1 MTDEEWS
8 ERIAKEKKARAEAVA
23 LLCQAL
29 QKAGVPLLSLNIIED
44 GSDYSDC
51 TVEAMF
57 KYGARHW
64 GVRYADISTDA
75 PQTALWDILR
85 QIPELRR

>member
-29 QKAGVPLLSLNIIED
+29 QKAGVPLISLEIFER
-44 GSDYSDC
+44 GASDC
-51 TVEAMF
+51 MVKATFV
-57 KYGARHW
+57 W
-64 GVRYADISTDA
+64 GERWVNISLDTPPIALFDIM
-75 PQTALWDILR
+75 R
-85 QIPELRR
+85 QIFMTLR

>member
-1 MTDEEWS
+1 MTDEEWN
-8 ERIAKEKKARAEAVA
+8 EAIAKEKKARAEAVA

-29 QKAGVPLLSLNIIED
+29 QAAGVLLLSLEIIER
-44 GSDYSDC
+44 GSDR
-51 TVEAMF
+51 TVKATFE
-57 KYGARHW
+57 W
-64 GVRYADISTDA
+64 GVRYANISMDA

>member
-29 QKAGVPLLSLNIIED
+29 QKAGVPLYSLEIIERD
-44 GSDYSDC
+44 SDRSVKA
-51 TVEAMF
+51 TF
-57 KYGARHW
+57 TW
-64 GVRYADISTDA
+64 GVRYANISMDA
-75 PQTALWDILR
+75 PHTALWDILR
-85 QIPELRR
+85 QIPELR